1 MPQFVHA
8 RVSTGTKERANR
20 QAEHRAGRALTDIPI
35 GQLQSLHDRGHS
47 IAHYRPLA
55 PCARSTVVHDY
66 EHLQYLRFEALQQHT
81 TRKYIKHYGVV
92 VNRT

>member
-1 MPQFVHA
+1 MNMNSGFYSWIISA
-8 RVSTGTKERANR
+8 
-20 QAEHRAGRALTDIPI
+20 DISVLLKFN
-35 GQLQSLHDRGHS
+35 GYG
-47 IAHYRPLA
+47 YRPLA

-81 TRKYIKHYGVV
+81 TRKYIEHYGVV